1 MSNKAMSNNHKTPTD
16 VLKIEK
22 MQRQKRIDTLDRLAK
37 MAWAGGDENAS
48 IRFRYEW
55 QAAVDAMDLPIEE
68 LRRSVESTYGSDR
81 QWEELSRQI
90 IEEKMKEQEGYA
102 S

>member
-1 MSNKAMSNNHKTPTD
+1 MSSKAMSNQTTPAD
-16 VLKIEK
+16 ILEIENAL
-22 MQRQKRIDTLDRLAK
+22 RQKRIAALDRLAR
-37 MAWAGGDENAS
+37 MAWKAGDENAS

-55 QAAVDAMDLPIEE
+55 QAAVDAVDLPIEE

-90 IEEKMKEQEGYA
+90 MEEKMKEQEGCA

>member
-1 MSNKAMSNNHKTPTD
+1 MSSKAMSNNQTTPAD
-16 VLKIEK
+16 ILEIENAL
-22 MQRQKRIDTLDRLAK
+22 RQKRIDTLNHLART
-37 MAWAGGDENAS
+37 AWAGGDENAS

-55 QAAVDAMDLPIEE
+55 QAAVDAMDLPIDE

-81 QWEELSRQI
+81 QWEELSKQI
-90 IEEKMKEQEGYA
+90 MEEKMKEQEGCA